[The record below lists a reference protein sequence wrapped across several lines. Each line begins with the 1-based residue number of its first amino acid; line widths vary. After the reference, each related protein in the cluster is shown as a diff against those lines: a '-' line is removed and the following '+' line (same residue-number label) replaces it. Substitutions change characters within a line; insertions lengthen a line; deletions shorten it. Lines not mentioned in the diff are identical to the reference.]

1 MLETPSREN
10 STTLTPFSADE
21 LLELGREVVRI
32 EADAVLALVD
42 RLGPAFVDA
51 VRLMLEHKR
60 WGQTQTM
67 GRVENRL
74 SPALPHQT
82 VHAIRQ
88 RIKGARLD

>member
-21 LLELGREVVRI
+21 LLELGREVLRI

-51 VRLMLEHKR
+51 VRLMLECRGCSHCFLLR
-60 WGQTQTM
+60 NAHYDIRTM
-67 GRVENRL
+67 L
-74 SPALPHQT
+74 
-82 VHAIRQ
+82 I
-88 RIKGARLD
+88 